1 MKISP
6 EDFCHTLQNT
16 NLGFENEVLY
26 VFCQQV
32 MLFNFEGN
40 EEIVDIYSKFNIIDL
55 DGGKRVVVISF
66 HKRNKPVDYLFR

>member
-1 MKISP
+1 M
-6 EDFCHTLQNT
+6 
-16 NLGFENEVLY
+16 
-26 VFCQQV
+26 
-32 MLFNFEGN
+32 FNFEGN